1 MRTFRADVCSL
12 YRRSLRMAALSVPE
26 HRAWMLRYVRDRFR
40 DVPAG
45 ADFARRVREG
55 EEELERHILTLRRA
69 GRLPVDGCHAAVAA
83 PPSLGP
89 PAAAPS
95 VDAPLG
101 SPAAAPLKQRVEAWS
116 CSDVCDWLERDLA
129 LETAAVARFRS
140 HHVDGPLLL
149 LLDDQDLRDE
159 LGVASRLLRKRIL
172 SNVSRLS

>member
-95 VDAPLG
+95 VDAATT
-101 SPAAAPLKQRVEAWS
+101 STSNSARARSSSVPAASTRVAPHASSSRCA
-116 CSDVCDWLERDLA
+116 RRARAGRRHRHRADLA
-129 LETAAVARFRS
+129 RVRPAGCRRRSRPPPARGSRA
-140 HHVDGPLLL
+140 
-149 LLDDQDLRDE
+149 
-159 LGVASRLLRKRIL
+159 ASRTR
-172 SNVSRLS
+172 S